1 MAEIDK
7 GLPNTRNKEEIPSD
21 AEVQEVAV
29 QEQEGQDLKGPIE
42 VIPEEDVGQQSI
54 TNQVL

>member
-29 QEQEGQDLKGPIE
+29 QEQEGQDPKGPMSQGLPGLLKR
-42 VIPEEDVGQQSI
+42 VR
-54 TNQVL
+54 NL